1 MRHHL
6 ATRILAIVVVIAISS
21 SAILLLYNFHE
32 TAYPRPLEAGD
43 TWSYKVVFPDSHE
56 YVLTES
62 VQSKL
67 SNDTY
72 LILRD
77 DNQHLST
84 GYLWLTSSWY
94 ETRESQLHIGNLE
107 ASSYT
112 TYNPPIELIRIPLHV
127 GDEWEVSSNL
137 TTRTVI
143 GNQTQINVSIFRE
156 SRETIS
162 EELIH
167 TPAGSFQSFKI
178 NVFTGGSLFETL
190 WFSAE
195 LGRIVYAKFYN
206 PLGEAVT
213 ETLIGYNL
221 SDRLTGDGLVI
232 TSNSTLSTGT
242 STEVLCTSRPTLSVE
257 LKNSYG

>member
-6 ATRILAIVVVIAISS
+6 AKRILAILVMIALST
-21 SAILLLYNFHE
+21 SAILVLYDFHE
-32 TAYPRPLEAGD
+32 TLYPRPLESGD
-43 TWSYKVVFPDSHE
+43 TWSYEVVFPDAHA

-62 VQSKL
+62 VQNKL
-67 SNDTY
+67 SNGTY
-72 LILRD
+72 LIFRD
-77 DNQHLST
+77 DDQHLST

-112 TYNPPIELIRIPLHV
+112 TYNPPIELIHIPLHV
-127 GDEWEVSSNL
+127 DDEWEVSSNL

-143 GNQTQINVSIFRE
+143 RNQTQINVSTFRE
-156 SRETIS
+156 SRETSS

-167 TPAGSFQSFKI
+167 TPAGSFKSFMI
-178 NVFTGGSLFETL
+178 NVFTGSSLFENI
-190 WFSAE
+190 WFSTE
-195 LGRIVYAKFYN
+195 LGQIVSAKFYN

-213 ETLIGYNL
+213 ESLIGYNL
-221 SDRLTGDGLVI
+221 SDRLTEGGLEI
-232 TSNSTLSTGT
+232 ASNSTLSTGT
-242 STEVLCTSRPTLSVE
+242 PTIVLCTSRPTLSAE

>member
-6 ATRILAIVVVIAISS
+6 AKRILAIVVIAIFS
-21 SAILLLYNFHE
+21 SAILISYNFHK
-32 TAYPRPLEAGD
+32 TVYPRPLEAGD
-43 TWSYKVVFPDSHE
+43 TWSYQVVFPDSHE
-56 YVLTES
+56 YVLTEN

-72 LILRD
+72 LVFRD
-77 DNQHLST
+77 DDQHLST

-94 ETRESQLHIGNLE
+94 EIGESQAHIGNLE
-107 ASSYT
+107 ASSYR
-112 TYNPPIELIRIPLHV
+112 TYNPPIELIHIPLHV
-127 GDEWEVSSNL
+127 GDEWEVNSNL

-143 GNQTQINVSIFRE
+143 RNQTRINVSIFRE
-156 SRETIS
+156 SRETMS

-167 TPAGSFQSFKI
+167 TPAGSFQSFMI
-178 NVFTGGSLFETL
+178 NVLIGSSLFETL

-195 LGRIVYAKFYN
+195 LGQVVYAKFYN

-213 ETLIGYNL
+213 EKLISYKL
-221 SDRLTGDGLVI
+221 SHRLTERGL
-232 TSNSTLSTGT
+232 TLASDSASTGIP
-242 STEVLCTSRPTLSVE
+242 TEVLCTSRPTLSFE